1 MLHRFIET
9 IRRINSQ
16 SGFEIY
22 LANLQR
28 HSLIGAPTF
37 EEARKDYQA
46 SFKAEAR
53 FLAGAGIPK

>member
-1 MLHRFIET
+1 MLHRLIET

-46 SFKAEAR
+46 AVKSEAR
-53 FLAGAGIPK
+53 FR